1 MDFWIVP
8 LFRHFFVICSGYFS
22 VSYGFGFCLSVFVLE
37 LSGGGVVSSGFF
49 GFGAGRR
56 DQQKPDETNH
66 FPEEARAE
74 AKNTRGN
81 QARCRMMLITVVLPV
96 VAALPLLIG
105 MMDLPPTGLV
115 PTGLEAS

>member
-1 MDFWIVP
+1 MFI
-8 LFRHFFVICSGYFS
+8 
-22 VSYGFGFCLSVFVLE
+22 LE

-56 DQQKPDETNH
+56 DQQKADETSH

-96 VAALPLLIG
+96 IAALPPATAAPQQQPRPS
-105 MMDLPPTGLV
+105 LP
-115 PTGLEAS
+115 